1 MRLQAIETFDEIN
14 EELDFD
20 DDDFDPSDK
29 ESIEEKS
36 CYLKKNKIRFDYMY
50 FELIE
55 TKVRSKFIFKCLLKD

>member
-36 CYLKKNKIRFDYMY
+36 GYLKKIRSD
-50 FELIE
+50 LIIC
-55 TKVRSKFIFKCLLKD
+55 TLN